1 MTKSVPWTYPQYQYL
16 LVDPQPRDPG
26 NGNVVF
32 MKSPNRPR
40 PSKPVQPRD
49 DGQSRYIVR
58 GKRNEPKD
66 PTPRDPAPVESDQAT
81 GQQDIG
87 YLTNQND

>member
-1 MTKSVPWTYPQYQYL
+1 MTKAVPSTYPQYQYT

-26 NGNVVF
+26 NGKTF

-49 DGQSRYIVR
+49 DGQSRHIVG
-58 GKRNEPKD
+58 GKRQRGDPKD
-66 PTPRDPAPVESDQAT
+66 PTPRDP
-81 GQQDIG
+81 G
-87 YLTNQND
+87 Y